1 MVLFGSLLDQFVSS
15 FDRSFVLS
23 TFKFDAV
30 QFITFPRDRRIQ
42 WIRDSCSVVNFQE
55 TMIKIFG
62 GIDDDIIVSTLN
74 FETRC
79 SISAA
84 SLV

>member
-1 MVLFGSLLDQFVSS
+1 MQFDTSLFSENF
-15 FDRSFVLS
+15 
-23 TFKFDAV
+23 
-30 QFITFPRDRRIQ
+30 DRRIQ
-42 WIRDSCSVVNFQE
+42 WIRDSCSVFFQE
-55 TMIKIFG
+55 TMIKNFG
-62 GIDDDIIVSTLN
+62 GIDDDIVVPIFN

>member
-1 MVLFGSLLDQFVSS
+1 MRFDSS
-15 FDRSFVLS
+15 FFRENF
-23 TFKFDAV
+23 
-30 QFITFPRDRRIQ
+30 DRRIQ
-42 WIRDSCSVVNFQE
+42 WNRDSCSVFNFQE

-62 GIDDDIIVSTLN
+62 GIDDDIIVSILN

>member
-1 MVLFGSLLDQFVSS
+1 MLAVLIVLTCFQHSNSMQFDSSLFREN
-15 FDRSFVLS
+15 F
-23 TFKFDAV
+23 
-30 QFITFPRDRRIQ
+30 DRRIQ
-42 WIRDSCSVVNFQE
+42 WNRDNYSVFNFQE
-55 TMIKIFG
+55 TMIS
-62 GIDDDIIVSTLN
+62 GIDDDNIVSILN

>member
-1 MVLFGSLLDQFVSS
+1 MQFNSSLFREN
-15 FDRSFVLS
+15 FDG
-23 TFKFDAV
+23 
-30 QFITFPRDRRIQ
+30 RIQ
-42 WIRDSCSVVNFQE
+42 WSRDSCSVFNFQE
-55 TMIKIFG
+55 TMIKSLG
-62 GIDDDIIVSTLN
+62 GNDDDIIVSMLN

>member
-1 MVLFGSLLDQFVSS
+1 MQLDSSLFLENF
-15 FDRSFVLS
+15 
-23 TFKFDAV
+23 
-30 QFITFPRDRRIQ
+30 DRRIQ
-42 WIRDSCSVVNFQE
+42 WIRDSCSVFNFQE
-55 TMIKIFG
+55 TKIKIFG
-62 GIDDDIIVSTLN
+62 GIDEDIIVSILN